1 MKRQLSLMALSMLL
15 LILPTPSA
23 SASNDVDARQA
34 AQQVLASF
42 DHEPSVLE
50 VQHVAARYARVN
62 PGAYK
67 GWLGQSNWAYVL
79 PEKLRGELLYRD
91 EYGRDVRTTASSTGS
106 SDLVTADLETL
117 YRAQVEW
124 RLPRMIFNPD
134 KLKVSTEISKLV
146 TRREEILTT
155 VNKLYFARRQAQ
167 ALAVLEPPK
176 DPKKAIRLE
185 MQIAG
190 LTADLDALTGGW
202 FSETVRQRVK
212 AAKLRPPKKASKAVS
227 SPPAMS
233 QPASS
238 GAGGTQPGAE
248 PVSP

>member
-1 MKRQLSLMALSMLL
+1 MALSMLL
-15 LILPTPSA
+15 LALPAWSA
-23 SASNDVDARQA
+23 SAANDVDARKA
-34 AQQVLASF
+34 AQQVLARF

-50 VQHVAARYARVN
+50 VQHVAARYAQVN
-62 PGAYK
+62 PGAYA
-67 GWLGQSNWAYVL
+67 GWLAQSNWAYVL
-79 PEKLRGELLYRD
+79 PDKLRGELLYRD
-91 EYGRDVRTTASSTGS
+91 EYDRDVRTTASSTGS

-134 KLKVSTEISKLV
+134 KLDVSKEISKLV

-167 ALAVLEPPK
+167 AMALLEPPK
-176 DPKKAIRLE
+176 KPKKAIRLE

-190 LTADLDALTGGW
+190 LTADLDAVTGGW
-202 FSETVRQRVK
+202 FSETVRKNAK
-212 AAKLRPPKKASKAVS
+212 AAKATAPVAPKKYAST
-227 SPPAMS
+227 PAATS

-238 GAGGTQPGAE
+238 KAVEAQPGPE
-248 PVSP
+248 PASESTSP